1 MGGIRAVIVLDTHVW
16 LWWLHDPARLSPA
29 ADKLIQQE
37 QVSGALILSAISV
50 WEVAVK
56 IQLGKL
62 AIPMDIHRWYDLARS
77 YPATVIEPF
86 SPVDAIASTLLPGNF
101 HKDPADRIIV
111 SLARRLAVPLLTC
124 DRKILDYEHVI
135 TVW

>member
-1 MGGIRAVIVLDTHVW
+1 MIVLDTHVW
-16 LWWLHDPARLSPA
+16 LWWLHDPARLSQA
-29 ADKLIQQE
+29 AEELIQQE
-37 QVSGALILSAISV
+37 QASGTLIISAISV

-56 IQLGKL
+56 VQSGKL
-62 AIPMDIHRWYDLARS
+62 AIPMDIYRWYESARS
-77 YPATVIEPF
+77 YPATIIEPL
-86 SPVDAIASTLLPGNF
+86 SPLDAIASTQLPGNF
-101 HKDPADRIIV
+101 HKDQADRIII

>member
-1 MGGIRAVIVLDTHVW
+1 MIVLDTHVW

-37 QVSGALILSAISV
+37 QGSGALIISTISV

-56 IQLGKL
+56 VQSGKL
-62 AIPMDIHRWYDLARS
+62 TIPMEINRWYELARS
-77 YPATVIEPF
+77 YPATIIEPL
-86 SPVDAIASTLLPGNF
+86 SPLDAIASTQLPGDF

-124 DRKILDYEHVI
+124 DRKIIDYTHVI

>member
-1 MGGIRAVIVLDTHVW
+1 VIVLDTHVW

-37 QVSGALILSAISV
+37 QGSGALIISTISV

-56 IQLGKL
+56 VQSGKL
-62 AIPMDIHRWYDLARS
+62 TIPMEINRWYELARS
-77 YPATVIEPF
+77 YPATIIEPL
-86 SPVDAIASTLLPGNF
+86 SPLDAIASTQLPGDF

-124 DRKILDYEHVI
+124 DRKIIDYTHVI

>member
-1 MGGIRAVIVLDTHVW
+1 MIVLDTHVW
-16 LWWLHDPARLSPA
+16 LWWLHDPCKLSPD

-37 QVSGALILSAISV
+37 QVSGALVISAISV

-56 IQLGKL
+56 VQSGKL
-62 AIPMDIHRWYDLARS
+62 AIPMDINRWYELARS
-77 YPATVIEPF
+77 YPSTVIEPL
-86 SPVDAIASTLLPGNF
+86 SPLDAIASTQLPGNF

-111 SLARRLAVPLLTC
+111 SLARRLTVPLLTC
-124 DRKILDYEHVI
+124 DRKIRDYEHVV